1 MRVVIM
7 SVLILVFLAA
17 PVLAQQVPGTP
28 QAGAQARM
36 EDGARGGRYVFV
48 PASVQ
53 GGLEY
58 LLDTGNG
65 DLWVLSRDA
74 DTNYF
79 YLGYIP
85 RAPQF
90 PFGEILRQKQL
101 RQQSGGQ
108 QAPTPQTPGTPP
120 R

>member
-1 MRVVIM
+1 MRVVMIC
-7 SVLILVFLAA
+7 VLMLVLLAA
-17 PVLAQQVPGTP
+17 PVVAQQVPGAP
-28 QAGAQARM
+28 QAGAQTRV

-48 PASVQ
+48 PAAVQ

-58 LLDTGNG
+58 LLDTGTG

-90 PFGEILRQKQL
+90 PFAEILRQKQL

-108 QAPTPQTPGTPP
+108 QAPTPQTPGTSP

>member
-1 MRVVIM
+1 MRAVILA
-7 SVLILVFLAA
+7 VLILAFLAA
-17 PVLAQQVPGTP
+17 PVLAQQAPSGP
-28 QAGAQARM
+28 QAGPQTRL
-36 EDGARGGRYVFV
+36 EDGTRTGRYVFI
-48 PASVQ
+48 PAAVQ

-58 LLDTGNG
+58 LLDTGTG

-90 PFGEILRQKQL
+90 PFAEILRQKQL
-101 RQQSGGQ
+101 RQQGGGQ
-108 QAPTPQTPGTPP
+108 QGPAPPAPP